1 MVEYIK
7 IPTPFVRAE
16 NGTRKL
22 IEGEFRDKFVEYLAP
37 LKWIFTEKVDG
48 TNISIEWDG
57 HEVTI
62 HGRTER
68 AQLPKP
74 LLDRLEEFKS
84 IEVEEL
90 FEQKFGERHVIL
102 YGEGYGGKIQK
113 NQAYSEHEDFILF
126 DVYLP
131 DSDLWLDR
139 ESVEEIAKAF
149 GISVVPVIMTGTIDS
164 AVDFVKQKPQS
175 HIGDLMMEGLVG
187 RPAIEMK
194 DKQGKRIIVKIKVK
208 DFDTASE

>member
-1 MVEYIK
+1 MIEYIK

-22 IEGEFRDKFVEYLAP
+22 IEGEFRDKFVEYLAS

-48 TNISIEWDG
+48 TNVSIEWDG

-68 AQLPKP
+68 AQLPRP

-113 NQAYSEHEDFILF
+113 NKAYGEHEDFILF

-149 GISVVPVIMTGTIDS
+149 GVKVVPVIMTGTIDA
-164 AVDFVKQKPQS
+164 AVKYVKQKPCS
-175 HIGDLMMEGLVG
+175 HLGDLTMEGLVG
-187 RPAIEMK
+187 RPVIEMK
-194 DKQGKRIIVKIKVK
+194 DKQGKRIIVKVKVK